1 MAYTSNGFNATS
13 GQMHCDS
20 CVIADPMGT
29 PTAAHQQRAKPAARS
44 CIRSLSIVHL
54 CCSHAAAAGCARNG
68 ETRAPAVKG
77 REPAGREYEFTVR
90 RSNHLCHRTCVG
102 DSPLTLA
109 MSDTVWRSTHTAAYV
124 RGGCKPD
131 SQPPDLLARRSRRR
145 HRQSARRWGHP
156 LSDNRRGAER
166 DVARRYDSAA
176 PEPRRP
182 PRMQFQCSG
191 VDGARQASAALRLA
205 HSVVCPPRYPPSLL
219 PALSCS
225 AMHRLGT
232 RLMQTG
238 DSACSHAQNSRL
250 STISDLFVAFYH
262 GSATP
267 ARQHHAH
274 ADVGACVC
282 TAATL
287 SSGWGGRTAT
297 ARQPPWTLGAV
308 GGAAAVRRV
317 AEAGAVGL
325 LVLWGLKPGRCRAIF
340 RSLAAQRCG
349 SRRLWHAVLRART

>member
-1 MAYTSNGFNATS
+1 MGGARRLG
-13 GQMHCDS
+13 
-20 CVIADPMGT
+20 IAGRPPVPILAMVSMPQAVRCTVTAVSLQTQMGT

-44 CIRSLSIVHL
+44 CIRSLSVVHL
-54 CCSHAAAAGCARNG
+54 CCSPAAAAGCARNG

-205 HSVVCPPRYPPSLL
+205 HSVVCPPATPHPYCQPLAAVRCTDSAPDSCK
-219 PALSCS
+219 PA
-225 AMHRLGT
+225 T
-232 RLMQTG
+232 P
-238 DSACSHAQNSRL
+238 ACSHAQNSRL
-250 STISDLFVAFYH
+250 STISDLFV
-262 GSATP
+262 
-267 ARQHHAH
+267 
-274 ADVGACVC
+274 
-282 TAATL
+282 TL
-287 SSGWGGRTAT
+287 
-297 ARQPPWTLGAV
+297 
-308 GGAAAVRRV
+308 
-317 AEAGAVGL
+317 
-325 LVLWGLKPGRCRAIF
+325 
-340 RSLAAQRCG
+340 
-349 SRRLWHAVLRART
+349 

>member
-1 MAYTSNGFNATS
+1 MRCIPCHTHDGWCPTTRHSRPASRAYTSNGFNATS

-44 CIRSLSIVHL
+44 CIRSLSVVHL

-156 LSDNRRGAER
+156 LSDDRRGAER

-205 HSVVCPPRYPPSLL
+205 HSVVCPP
-219 PALSCS
+219 
-225 AMHRLGT
+225 
-232 RLMQTG
+232 
-238 DSACSHAQNSRL
+238 
-250 STISDLFVAFYH
+250 
-262 GSATP
+262 ATP
-267 ARQHHAH
+267 HPY
-274 ADVGACVC
+274 C
-282 TAATL
+282 
-287 SSGWGGRTAT
+287 
-297 ARQPPWTLGAV
+297 QPL
-308 GGAAAVRRV
+308 AAVRCTDSAPDSCKPATPHARM
-317 AEAGAVGL
+317 
-325 LVLWGLKPGRCRAIF
+325 LKTHVYQPY
-340 RSLAAQRCG
+340 LTY
-349 SRRLWHAVLRART
+349 L